1 MHCRKN
7 RFSTPFAK
15 TKSGI
20 ANRKGIIPTVR
31 KGDVRQLITSVKC
44 SIADIRYAFGDR
56 YAGQAAAAGKSRIP
70 DARHTLRNRNAAQAA
85 AAPKGRKFDARHALW
100 NRDAGQTAAAL
111 KGPTFDARHTIRNP
125 HTGQAAAALKGRTF
139 DTRHAIR
146 NRNATQAAAVVKG
159 SKPDARH
166 TIRNRDTGQSAA
178 ALKGPIP
185 NPRYAIR
192 NRNAAQAATM
202 GKGRLPDARHAI
214 RNRDAAQAA
223 AAVKGQ
229 IPDLRHT
236 LRNRD
241 TDQAAAALKGP
252 PPDARHAGRYHCIY
266 NNPPVF
272 IPGGGSEVGIT
283 PHSPAAGNGQCSVLG
298 QHPRQI
304 APAGTGIDH
313 IFRQHPGGFFYRL
326 RLCLLCLRRFR
337 NRLLCGHFF
346 AFRRSFRRLLRNLLF
361 RSLSS
366 FLLRNVFPGF
376 LHLFHNL
383 RGFRNFLRFFRSPI
397 GPDRGHELEGHGQG
411 QEHGKQFFHDG
422 SFFPRFPLGEW
433 RLFFSCGGIRHMY
446 IPILHHP
453 IPKSN

>member
-20 ANRKGIIPTVR
+20 ANRKGIIPTVC

-44 SIADIRYAFGDR
+44 SIADIRYAFGNR
-56 YAGQAAAAGKSRIP
+56 YAGQATAAGKSRIP
-70 DARHTLRNRNAAQAA
+70 DARHALRNRDTGQAA

-111 KGPTFDARHTIRNP
+111 KGPTFDARHTLRNP
-125 HTGQAAAALKGRTF
+125 HTGQAAAAFKGRTF

-146 NRNATQAAAVVKG
+146 NRNAAQAAAVVKG

-166 TIRNRDTGQSAA
+166 TLRNRDTGQAAA
-178 ALKGPIP
+178 ALKGPIL

-202 GKGRLPDARHAI
+202 GKGRLPDARHAL
-214 RNRDAAQAA
+214 RNRDA
-223 AAVKGQ
+223 G
-229 IPDLRHT
+229 
-236 LRNRD
+236 
-241 TDQAAAALKGP
+241 QAAAALKGTTS
-252 PPDARHAGRYHCIY
+252 DARHALRNRDAGQAVAAVKGTLSDARHTGRYHHVY
-266 NNPPVF
+266 NILPVF
-272 IPGGGSEVGIT
+272 APGGGVSAVVVLHFPRT
-283 PHSPAAGNGQCSVLG
+283 GNRQCSVLG
-298 QHPRQI
+298 QHPCQI
-304 APAGTGIDH
+304 VPAGAGIDH

-337 NRLLCGHFF
+337 LRLLCGLFF
-346 AFRRSFRRLLRNLLF
+346 ALRRNFRLLRQPLF
-361 RSLSS
+361 RSLGG
-366 FLLRNVFPGF
+366 FLLRNIF
-376 LHLFHNL
+376 LWFCLFHNL
-383 RGFRNFLRFFRSPI
+383 RGFRNFLRLFPSPI

-411 QEHGKQFFHDG
+411 QEHDKQFFHDG

-433 RLFFSCGGIRHMY
+433 QLFFFCGGIRQMY
-446 IPILHHP
+446 ILILHHP